1 MDITPPSY
9 GVVAGSIPA
18 GGILGSVKKSK
29 EYTKCLFKG
38 DHHNLV
44 FKNNLVFFI
53 SLTKP

>member
-1 MDITPPSY
+1 MY
-9 GVVAGSIPA
+9 A